1 MANILKRKK
10 IEKKTLENNRFVK
23 NWRIY
28 ERTNSIDKKE
38 RKERKLHRKRYKI
51 INFKKNLNKLH

>member
-1 MANILKRKK
+1 MCSFKINKNSKVLWPTKQKVKK

-28 ERTNSIDKKE
+28 ERTNSIDKKRE
-38 RKERKLHRKRYKI
+38 RKRKI
-51 INFKKNLNKLH
+51 TS